1 MAENKKEGTQK
12 YFFTRGQLIL
22 LAAGF
27 TLTTAVIFFLG
38 VLIGQK
44 IEERKLLKNS
54 ERIVKIPFQ
63 QPPSGSAEKSS
74 AKDEM
79 TFYDTLTK
87 NPPAA
92 KAAPKKSSNEN
103 RPEVKVAE
111 AKAKEKKTPE
121 ETAAAQKKADEKEV
135 VQGKPW
141 TVQVNAFQQESDA
154 KSLAKKLTEKGYDA
168 YVTPNKNQT
177 WYRVRVGRFASKDE
191 TRELLEKLKT
201 KEKLTNAISVSR

>member
-1 MAENKKEGTQK
+1 MAENKKERVQK
-12 YFFTRGQLIL
+12 YFFTRGQLIV

-63 QPPSGSAEKSS
+63 PLPSGSAEKSS

-92 KAAPKKSSNEN
+92 KAAPKKSSNET
-103 RPEVKVAE
+103 RSEVKNAE
-111 AKAKEKKTPE
+111 AKGKEKKTSE
-121 ETAAAQKKADEKEV
+121 ETASAQKKSAEA
-135 VQGKPW
+135 VQDKPW
-141 TVQVNAFQQESDA
+141 TVQVNAFQQEADA
-154 KSLAKKLTEKGYDA
+154 RSLAKKLTEKGYDA
-168 YVTPNKNQT
+168 YVIPNKNQT
-177 WYRVRVGRFASKDE
+177 WFRVRVGRFASKDE
-191 TRELLEKLKT
+191 TQQLLEKLKT
-201 KEKLTNAISVSR
+201 QERFTSAMSVSR

>member
-1 MAENKKEGTQK
+1 MAENKKEGAQK

-63 QPPSGSAEKSS
+63 PLPSGSAEKSS
-74 AKDEM
+74 AKEEM

-87 NPPAA
+87 NSPTA
-92 KAAPKKSSNEN
+92 KGASKKSSHET

-111 AKAKEKKTPE
+111 TKAKEKKTSE
-121 ETAAAQKKADEKEV
+121 ETASAQKKSGETVE
-135 VQGKPW
+135 GKPW
-141 TVQVNAFQQESDA
+141 TVQVNAFQQEADA
-154 KSLAKKLTEKGYDA
+154 RSLAKKLTEKGYDA

-177 WYRVRVGRFASKDE
+177 WFRVRVGRFASKDE
-191 TRELLEKLKT
+191 TQELLEKLKT
-201 KEKLTNAISVSR
+201 KEKFTSAMSVSR